1 MDKIQDMRDYGN
13 LDGLLQILRQDR
25 DPELRARAARALGE
39 LGELEAADS
48 LIGAAI
54 NDPDPAVRQA
64 ARLGLHDLLGN
75 QADLVLRMAESSGER
90 DANWLNP
97 DNKPAFDQPEGEES
111 LDESRAV
118 VEVAPDTLADYET
131 LRGLIMIARGDQ
143 NRELRLRATRSLGQ
157 FADMNAVRAL
167 AESALWDD
175 DEGIRQA
182 AEQALR
188 ERFGDQLPEFLE
200 GYRLEYEGDEEED
213 APWEGDVDPYASQ
226 PARGASWDAPQAPK
240 FEAASSIGCL
250 ILVFLVLAAVYLIF
264 R

>member
-13 LDGLLQILRQDR
+13 LDGLLHILRQDR

-39 LGELEAADS
+39 LGELEASDP
-48 LIGAAI
+48 LTGAAV

-64 ARLGLHDLLGN
+64 ARDGLHDLLGN
-75 QADLVLRMAESSGER
+75 QADLVLRMAESNAER
-90 DANWLNP
+90 DPNWLQAAKDHDPALAEGGASPLNP
-97 DNKPAFDQPEGEES
+97 QALEETTPN
-111 LDESRAV
+111 A
-118 VEVAPDTLADYET
+118 LADYET
-131 LRGLIMIARGDQ
+131 LRGLIMIARGDP

-157 FADMNAVRAL
+157 YADMNAVRAL
-167 AESALWDD
+167 AESALWDE

-200 GYRLEYEGDEEED
+200 GYRQEYEGDEEED
-213 APWEGDVDPYASQ
+213 APWEGVVDPYANQ
-226 PARGASWDAPQAPK
+226 PARGASWEEPRAPK